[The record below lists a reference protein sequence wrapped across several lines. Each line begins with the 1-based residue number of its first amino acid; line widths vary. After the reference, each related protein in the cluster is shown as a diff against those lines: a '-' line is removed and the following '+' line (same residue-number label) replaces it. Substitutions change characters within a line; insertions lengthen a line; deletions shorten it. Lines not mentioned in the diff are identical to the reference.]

1 MHKKARILTY
11 HRIGHPRDGKSYEA
25 LTVSPQRFKAQLR
38 AMHFLGCTFEGP
50 DAMTAWLRDGDT
62 LPFRYTVLTFDD
74 GFEDLYVHAFPLL
87 QKEGIPAIIYLV
99 SDCTEDKWQ
108 RQRSPA
114 PLRLLNWAQIRE
126 MADSGII
133 FGSHTRTHV
142 RLTLCTGEQLHDEVA
157 NSKKVIEDKLGRA
170 VTHFCYPFGKL
181 NDRVVDEVGKAG
193 YTTACTTKKGS
204 VLHDADLLQL
214 PRLKVGKRM
223 GWGRFLLRMT
233 LRS

>member
-1 MHKKARILTY
+1 
-11 HRIGHPRDGKSYEA
+11 
-25 LTVSPQRFKAQLR
+25 
-38 AMHFLGCTFEGP
+38 
-50 DAMTAWLRDGDT
+50 MTAWLRDGKA
-62 LPFRYTVLTFDD
+62 LPFRYTVMTFDD
-74 GFEDLYVHAFPLL
+74 GFDDLYEHAFPLL

-108 RQRSPA
+108 RQRSHS
-114 PLRLLNWAQIRE
+114 PLRLLNWSRIRE

-142 RLTLCTGEQLHDEVA
+142 SLTLCTDEQLHDEVA

-181 NDRVVDEVGKAG
+181 NDRVVDEVGEAG

-204 VLHDADLLQL
+204 VLPDADLLRL

-223 GWGRFLLRMT
+223 GLGKFLLRMT